1 MQPIQ
6 NQPPVIPSQLFKM
19 RKTHNNLRLINWLLP
34 LTLFAIAI
42 GLEFMEEAFLEQFA
56 WFVET
61 HFIIE
66 AVFFGV
72 MGPAAVFAILIYIR
86 RLLGE
91 EFQLRSDL
99 EQLNRDLESKVIE
112 RTALLAERNAQL
124 DSANQQL
131 QRVDQMKSD
140 FVSLVSHEL
149 RAPLTSL
156 NGGLEV
162 ALQSAETL
170 PPSARRTLQA
180 MMNEST
186 RLTHFVQT
194 ILDVSRLEAGRLTLN
209 LGPVAVVPILHRSVE
224 VLFGARRRV
233 QWELPTEVPPV
244 WADEIY
250 YEQIIRNLLR
260 NADKYSP
267 ADTPIEINVQFHAGN
282 ITVEV
287 ADHGVGIP
295 VEVQEKI
302 FERFERGQS
311 GESAPPGWGL
321 GLYFAKKLTEALGG
335 RLTLRS
341 PCWAERET
349 PGSAFAVTLPVAA
362 DAPEEADLYFRS
374 EHV

>member
-1 MQPIQ
+1 MQTIQ
-6 NQPPVIPSQLFKM
+6 DPPHLLPSRLFKM
-19 RKTHNNLRLINWLLP
+19 QKTHDNLRLINWLLP

-42 GLEFMEEAFLEQFA
+42 GLEFMEEAFLEQYA
-56 WFVET
+56 WFVDT

-72 MGPAAVFAILIYIR
+72 MGPAAVFAILVYIR
-86 RLLGE
+86 RLLEE
-91 EFQLRSDL
+91 EFHLRSDL
-99 EQLNRDLESKVIE
+99 EQLNRDLESKVSE

-131 QRVDQMKSD
+131 KRVDQMKSD

-149 RAPLTSL
+149 RAPLTAL

-170 PPSARRTLQA
+170 PSAARRTLEA
-180 MMNEST
+180 MMDESA

-209 LGPVAVVPILHRSVE
+209 LGPVAVVPILHRSGE
-224 VLFGARRRV
+224 VLFGVRRRIV
-233 QWELPTEVPPV
+233 WTLPAEVPPV

-260 NADKYSP
+260 NADKYSLP
-267 ADTPIEINVQFHAGN
+267 DTPIEISVQVGTGN

-287 ADHGVGIP
+287 ADYGAGIP
-295 VEVQEKI
+295 AEIQEKI

-362 DAPEEADLYFRS
+362 DAPEEADLYLRG